1 MFTSRK
7 IGGAI
12 AAVGMAGLALSGCS
26 APSGGG
32 GSEGGVT
39 LTLWHNTQDPKAI
52 LGVYEAYEKASGNT
66 IELVPIT
73 SDGFEDATLTKW
85 ATGDRPDILEFHA
98 TQAYIT
104 MLNPTENLRS
114 LSDEE
119 FVGKSGSLYD
129 IGGRGADG
137 NVYAAI
143 TNFPEVW
150 GLYYNKEV
158 LAANGL
164 EPAGTAEELFAQCDV
179 LSAAG
184 MVTLAESGGSG
195 WPPVGIPYL
204 YGTSIA
210 EDGWSDKI
218 LDREISLNDSDS
230 PLLAGLETYKSLLD
244 EGCMNPDI
252 ATATFEDSVAA
263 VLNGKAAYQ
272 LIHSNIAPVYTD
284 AANGDADMVDQKVGF
299 SAWGAEEKE
308 TSINPGPI
316 GSYLLPKTG
325 DEAREA
331 AALEFIQFATGEHYP
346 EYIKASGTFPV
357 IDGVDAPETTALLKD
372 IKAAYDEGPTVGLF
386 HANIP
391 GGLSGVIPLLSEMIA
406 GQQDPQGVA
415 DTLQKQT
422 EDAAKSIGLEGW

>member
-7 IGGAI
+7 IGGSI
-12 AAVGMAGLALSGCS
+12 AAIGIAGLALSGCS
-26 APSGGG
+26 ASGGG
-32 GSEGGVT
+32 EESEGGVT
-39 LTLWHNTQDPKAI
+39 LTLWHNTHDPKAVLDI
-52 LGVYEAYEKASGNT
+52 YEAYEKASGNT

-73 SDGFEDATLTKW
+73 ADGFEDATLTKW

-119 FVGKSGSLYD
+119 FVEKSGSLYD

-150 GLYYNKEV
+150 GLYYNKNV
-158 LAANGL
+158 LAEYGL
-164 EPAGTAEELFAQCDV
+164 EPAGTAPELFAQCEV

-184 MVTLAESGGSG
+184 VVTLAEAGGSG

-204 YGTSIA
+204 YGTSVA

-218 LDREISLNDSDS
+218 LDREVNLNDEDS
-230 PLLAGLETYKSLLD
+230 PLLAGLETYESLLD
-244 EGCMNPDI
+244 EGCMSPDI
-252 ATATFEDSVAA
+252 ATATFEDSVAS
-263 VLNGKAAYQ
+263 VLNGEAAYQ
-272 LIHSNIAPVYTD
+272 LSHSNMAPVYVD
-284 AANGDADMVDQKVGF
+284 AANGDAEMVDATVGF
-299 SAWGAEEKE
+299 TAWGGEEKE
-308 TSINPGPI
+308 TIINPGPI
-316 GSYLLPKTG
+316 ASYLLPKTG

-331 AALEFIQFATGEHYP
+331 AALDFIRFATGEYYP

-357 IDGVDAPETTALLKD
+357 LEGVDAPETSELLTA
-372 IKAAYDEGPTVGLF
+372 IKTAYDEGPTVGMF
-386 HANIP
+386 ASNIP
-391 GGLSGVIPLLSEMIA
+391 GGLSGAIPLLSEMIA
-406 GQQDPQGVA
+406 GQKSAKDVTDA
-415 DTLQKQT
+415 LQTQT
-422 EDAAKSIGLEGW
+422 EAAAKSIGLEGW